1 MEEATKPESESEV
14 QTPQGQTNV
23 DNQQETA
30 TLEELF
36 ELIRKTRNLYS
47 NTKLLLNKN
56 KEKSTDS

>member
-1 MEEATKPESESEV
+1 MEEAPKKESEV
-14 QTPQGQTNV
+14 QTPQVQTNV
-23 DNQQETA
+23 DNPQENA